1 MRTADA
7 AAGPEKPQESA
18 GRSIR
23 VKYARPGQIV
33 CVGLT
38 PGVQFRSGGSFIR
51 GFAMT
56 GTQAAC
62 IVALVLLPSS
72 LLAAPQSRSFG
83 VSRPA
88 SHAVKAGPA
97 FKGTGIAAHHNH
109 FRRAR
114 FFGGY
119 YAPYYYYYPS
129 DDGAMYTD
137 VVLPPEPPRAQSCQ
151 FSTQVV
157 TVPSESG
164 GFRDISVTR
173 CGVRPAP

>member
-1 MRTADA
+1 M
-7 AAGPEKPQESA
+7 K
-18 GRSIR
+18 
-23 VKYARPGQIV
+23 
-33 CVGLT
+33 
-38 PGVQFRSGGSFIR
+38 
-51 GFAMT
+51 

-83 VSRPA
+83 ISGPA
-88 SHAVKAGPA
+88 SHSIKAGPA
-97 FKGTGIAAHHNH
+97 FKGKGIAAHHHH

-119 YAPYYYYYPS
+119 FAPYYWPYYLP
-129 DDGAMYTD
+129 DDGYLFTE
-137 VVLPPEPPRAQSCQ
+137 VVPPPEPSRALGCQ

-164 GFRDISVTR
+164 GVREITVTR
-173 CGVRPAP
+173 CGTR

>member
-1 MRTADA
+1 
-7 AAGPEKPQESA
+7 
-18 GRSIR
+18 
-23 VKYARPGQIV
+23 
-33 CVGLT
+33 
-38 PGVQFRSGGSFIR
+38 
-51 GFAMT
+51 MT

-72 LLAAPQSRSFG
+72 TLAAPQSRSFG
-83 VSRPA
+83 MSAPA
-88 SHAVKAGPA
+88 SHSVKVGPA
-97 FKGTGIAAHHNH
+97 FKGKGNAAHHHH

-129 DDGAMYTD
+129 DDGVMNTD
-137 VVLPPEPPRAQSCQ
+137 FVPPPEPPRALGCQ
-151 FSTQVV
+151 FSTQIF

-173 CGVRPAP
+173 CGTR